1 MRESKDL
8 EFKETITN
16 SFLKTVSAF
25 ANYRDGKIIFGI
37 SDNGDIKGI
46 SNPVQACLDIENKI
60 NDSIS
65 PIPSY
70 SLSID
75 ENTQTITLNVKEGFF
90 KPYFYKSKAYQ
101 RNDSA
106 TIEVDRIE
114 LNRLILEG
122 QNMNFE
128 DIPSKA
134 QDLSFSVLEQKLKE
148 ILNIKEFS
156 LDVLKT
162 LELYRDST
170 GYNNAAQLLADN
182 NNFPGIDSVR
192 FGDNIN
198 ILLDRETFSN
208 ESILSQYDNILKK
221 FRTYYEYEE
230 IKGSLRKKTELIP
243 EEAFRE
249 AIANALVHRT
259 WDINTHIN
267 VAMYNDKIEISS
279 PGGLPK
285 GVSEEIYKNGG
296 ISIPRNPIIAS
307 IFFQLHLIERFGTG
321 IRRINE
327 AYRENEK
334 KPIYTILN
342 DMIQITLPVLQEQN
356 NLSDDEN
363 SVFSALKNSTLS
375 TSDISKATQF
385 SKSKVLSIIK
395 KLVEQGYIEKKGSGR
410 GTKYTAL

>member
-1 MRESKDL
+1 M
-8 EFKETITN
+8 I
-16 SFLKTVSAF
+16 
-25 ANYRDGKIIFGI
+25 
-37 SDNGDIKGI
+37 
-46 SNPVQACLDIENKI
+46 
-60 NDSIS
+60 
-65 PIPSY
+65 
-70 SLSID
+70 
-75 ENTQTITLNVKEGFF
+75 
-90 KPYFYKSKAYQ
+90 KAYQ

-106 TIEVDRIE
+106 IIEVNLIE

-148 ILNIKEFS
+148 MLNIKKFS

-170 GYNNAAQLLADN
+170 GYNNAAQLLADKN
-182 NNFPGIDSVR
+182 DFPGIDSVR

-208 ESILSQYDNILKK
+208 ESILNQYDNILKK

-243 EEAFRE
+243 EKAFRE

-285 GVSEEIYKNGG
+285 GVSEEVYKNGG

-334 KPIYTILN
+334 KPIYTIFN

>member
-1 MRESKDL
+1 M
-8 EFKETITN
+8 
-16 SFLKTVSAF
+16 
-25 ANYRDGKIIFGI
+25 
-37 SDNGDIKGI
+37 
-46 SNPVQACLDIENKI
+46 
-60 NDSIS
+60 
-65 PIPSY
+65 
-70 SLSID
+70 
-75 ENTQTITLNVKEGFF
+75 NVKEGFF

-208 ESILSQYDNILKK
+208 ESILSQYDNILKN
-221 FRTYYEYEE
+221 FEHIMNT
-230 IKGSLRKKTELIP
+230 KK
-243 EEAFRE
+243 
-249 AIANALVHRT
+249 
-259 WDINTHIN
+259 
-267 VAMYNDKIEISS
+267 
-279 PGGLPK
+279 
-285 GVSEEIYKNGG
+285 
-296 ISIPRNPIIAS
+296 
-307 IFFQLHLIERFGTG
+307 
-321 IRRINE
+321 
-327 AYRENEK
+327 
-334 KPIYTILN
+334 
-342 DMIQITLPVLQEQN
+342 
-356 NLSDDEN
+356 
-363 SVFSALKNSTLS
+363 
-375 TSDISKATQF
+375 
-385 SKSKVLSIIK
+385 
-395 KLVEQGYIEKKGSGR
+395 
-410 GTKYTAL
+410 

>member
-1 MRESKDL
+1 M
-8 EFKETITN
+8 
-16 SFLKTVSAF
+16 
-25 ANYRDGKIIFGI
+25 
-37 SDNGDIKGI
+37 
-46 SNPVQACLDIENKI
+46 
-60 NDSIS
+60 
-65 PIPSY
+65 
-70 SLSID
+70 
-75 ENTQTITLNVKEGFF
+75 
-90 KPYFYKSKAYQ
+90 
-101 RNDSA
+101 
-106 TIEVDRIE
+106 
-114 LNRLILEG
+114 
-122 QNMNFE
+122 
-128 DIPSKA
+128 
-134 QDLSFSVLEQKLKE
+134 
-148 ILNIKEFS
+148 
-156 LDVLKT
+156 
-162 LELYRDST
+162 
-170 GYNNAAQLLADN
+170 LADN

-285 GVSEEIYKNGG
+285 GVSEEVYKNGG

-334 KPIYTILN
+334 KPIYTIFN

-395 KLVEQGYIEKKGSGR
+395 KLVEQGYIVKKGSGR
-410 GTKYTAL
+410 GTKYTTL

>member
-1 MRESKDL
+1 M
-8 EFKETITN
+8 
-16 SFLKTVSAF
+16 
-25 ANYRDGKIIFGI
+25 
-37 SDNGDIKGI
+37 
-46 SNPVQACLDIENKI
+46 
-60 NDSIS
+60 
-65 PIPSY
+65 
-70 SLSID
+70 
-75 ENTQTITLNVKEGFF
+75 NVKEGFF

-208 ESILSQYDNILKK
+208 KSILSQYDNILKK

-285 GVSEEIYKNGG
+285 GVSEEVYKNGG

-334 KPIYTILN
+334 KPIYTIFN